1 VAASKLQLGSSN
13 AAARKANAL
22 FLAGRRMIEMSRFHA
37 GFFTCSPVLLVF
49 AFKFSEESLML
60 QKALILVFA
69 VAGIAGGVGCSTTS
83 HYVYATLPAANE
95 LAVYREDP
103 FSGTLTELAG
113 TPYTIGDG
121 AHSVVIHPSGKFLYV
136 ANPGQNENDISLFD
150 ILSNGYLNEIPPRTT
165 VAPNGTQPALL
176 AMDPAGNYLYVMNTG
191 SDNISVFSID
201 STGGLTQV
209 PNSPFFIGLTP
220 LNMVL
225 TPSGDF
231 LYVSVAGGQIGSS
244 NGSILGFSVSS
255 GALQLLNPPLTS
267 ADGVNPN
274 GLVIDPSGSYM
285 YVANTQSDSISIF
298 AISPPNTP
306 PGTLQQV
313 IGSPLDDIYSDPFAL
328 LLDPKGQFLYVAN
341 QGSSNVAVYSIDS
354 TTGLPTALTTS
365 TSAFAFT
372 TEGSPSFLVEDP
384 NGNYLFV
391 GNQGS
396 SAGIQAFGVN
406 SGNLNPLL
414 TYAVGNTPSSIAVA
428 P

>member
-1 VAASKLQLGSSN
+1 
-13 AAARKANAL
+13 
-22 FLAGRRMIEMSRFHA
+22 
-37 GFFTCSPVLLVF
+37 
-49 AFKFSEESLML
+49 ML
-60 QKALILVFA
+60 QKALVLVFA
-69 VAGIAGGVGCSTTS
+69 AAGIAGSVGCSTTS

-103 FSGTLTELAG
+103 YSGTLTELAG
-113 TPYTIGDG
+113 TPYTVGDG
-121 AHSVVIHPSGKFLYV
+121 AYSVVIHPSGKFLYV

-165 VAPNGTQPALL
+165 VAINGNGQPGGGTQPKLL
-176 AMDPAGNYLYVMNTG
+176 VMDPAGNYLYVMNTQ

-201 STGGLTQV
+201 SGTGVLTQV
-209 PNSPFFIGLTP
+209 PTSPFFIGLTP
-220 LNMVL
+220 LDMVI

-231 LYVSVAGGQIGSS
+231 LYVSVAGGQNGT
-244 NGSILGFSVSS
+244 NDGSILGFSVSA

-274 GLVIDPSGSYM
+274 GLAIDPTGSYL
-285 YVANTQSDSISIF
+285 YVANTQSDSISILNILPSG
-298 AISPPNTP
+298 ALADTV
-306 PGTLQQV
+306 Q
-313 IGSPLDDIYSDPFAL
+313 GSPLADIYSDPFAL
-328 LLDPKGQFLYVAN
+328 LLDPKGQYLYVAN
-341 QGSSNVAVYSIDS
+341 QGSSNVAVYSIDPN
-354 TTGLPTALTTS
+354 TGLPSALTTS

-396 SAGIQAFGVN
+396 NAGVQAFGVN

-414 TYAVGNTPSSIAVA
+414 TYSVGNTPSSIAVTK
-428 P
+428 

>member
-1 VAASKLQLGSSN
+1 
-13 AAARKANAL
+13 
-22 FLAGRRMIEMSRFHA
+22 
-37 GFFTCSPVLLVF
+37 
-49 AFKFSEESLML
+49 ML

-69 VAGIAGGVGCSTTS
+69 VGGIAGCVGCSTTS
-83 HYVYATLPAANE
+83 HYVYATLPAGNE

-103 FSGTLTELAG
+103 YSGTLTELAG
-113 TPYTIGDG
+113 TPYTVGDG
-121 AHSVVIHPSGKFLYV
+121 AQSVVVHPSGKFLYV

-150 ILSNGYLNEIPPRTT
+150 ILSNGYVNEIPPRTT
-165 VAPNGTQPALL
+165 VAVNGNGTPGGGAQPKLL
-176 AMDPAGNYLYVMNTG
+176 VMDPAGNYLYVMNTA

-201 STGGLTQV
+201 SGTGALTQL
-209 PNSPFFIGLTP
+209 PTSPTSLSGLTP
-220 LNMVL
+220 LNMAL
-225 TPSGDF
+225 TPSSDF
-231 LYVSVAGGQIGSS
+231 LYVSVAGGQIGTSY
-244 NGSILGFSVSS
+244 GSIIGFSVSS

-267 ADGVNPN
+267 ANGFNPN
-274 GLVIDPSGSYM
+274 GLVIDPSGNHL
-285 YVANTQSDSISIF
+285 YVANTQSNSISIF

-313 IGSPLDDIYSDPFAL
+313 IGSPLENTNYTDPFAL
-328 LLDPKGQFLYVAN
+328 LLDSKGQYLYVAN
-341 QGSSNVAVYSIDS
+341 QGSNNVAVYTIDP

-365 TSAFAFT
+365 TSAGAFT

-414 TYAVGNTPSSIAVA
+414 TYGVGNTPSSIAVVQ
-428 P
+428 

>member
-1 VAASKLQLGSSN
+1 
-13 AAARKANAL
+13 
-22 FLAGRRMIEMSRFHA
+22 
-37 GFFTCSPVLLVF
+37 
-49 AFKFSEESLML
+49 ML
-60 QKALILVFA
+60 QKALILVLA
-69 VAGIAGGVGCSTTS
+69 VAGIAGCVGCTTTS

-103 FSGTLTELAG
+103 YSGTLTELAG
-113 TPYTIGDG
+113 TPYTVGDG

-150 ILSNGYLNEIPPRTT
+150 ILSNGYLNEIPPRTN
-165 VAPNGTQPALL
+165 VAINGNGTPGGGAQPALL
-176 AMDPAGNYLYVMNTG
+176 VMDPAGNYLYVMNTA

-201 STGGLTQV
+201 SSTGALTQV
-209 PNSPFFIGLTP
+209 PTSPFSLSGLTP

-231 LYVSVAGGQIGSS
+231 LYIGVAGGQIGTAY
-244 NGSILGFSVSS
+244 GSILGFSVSS

-274 GLVIDPSGSYM
+274 GLVIDPSGTYL
-285 YVANTQSDSISIF
+285 YVANTQSTAISIF
-298 AISPPNTP
+298 GIQSTGA
-306 PGTLQQV
+306 LKEVQ
-313 IGSPLDDIYSDPFAL
+313 GSPLSTEPYSDPFAL
-328 LLDPKGQFLYVAN
+328 LLDPKGQYLYLAN

-391 GNQGS
+391 GNEGS

-414 TYAVGNTPSSIAVA
+414 TYNVGNTPSSIAVA

>member
-1 VAASKLQLGSSN
+1 
-13 AAARKANAL
+13 
-22 FLAGRRMIEMSRFHA
+22 
-37 GFFTCSPVLLVF
+37 
-49 AFKFSEESLML
+49 ML
-60 QKALILVFA
+60 QKALILIFA
-69 VAGIAGGVGCSTTS
+69 VAGIAGCVGCSTTS

-103 FSGTLTELAG
+103 YSGTLTELAG
-113 TPYTIGDG
+113 TPYTVGDG
-121 AHSVVIHPSGKFLYV
+121 DHALAIHPSGKFLYV

-150 ILSNGYLNEIPPRTT
+150 ILNNGYLNEVPPRTS

-176 AMDPAGNYLYVMNTG
+176 TMDPAGNYLYVMNTG

-201 STGGLTQV
+201 SSSGALTQV

-225 TPSGDF
+225 TPTGDF
-231 LYVSVAGGQIGSS
+231 LYVSVAGGQIGTN
-244 NGSILGFSVSS
+244 NGSILGFSAAS

-274 GLVIDPSGSYM
+274 GLVIDPSGNYL

-298 AISPPNTP
+298 SILPSGALEDNV
-306 PGTLQQV
+306 Q
-313 IGSPLDDIYSDPFAL
+313 GSPLDDIYSDPFAL
-328 LLDPKGQFLYVAN
+328 LLDPKGQYLSVAN

-365 TSAFAFT
+365 TSAFAFA
-372 TEGSPSFLVEDP
+372 TEGSPSFLIEDP

-396 SAGIQAFGVN
+396 PAGIQAFGVN

-414 TYAVGNTPSSIAVA
+414 TYAVGNTPSSIVVTQ
-428 P
+428 

>member
-1 VAASKLQLGSSN
+1 
-13 AAARKANAL
+13 
-22 FLAGRRMIEMSRFHA
+22 
-37 GFFTCSPVLLVF
+37 
-49 AFKFSEESLML
+49 ML

-69 VAGIAGGVGCSTTS
+69 VAGIAGCVGCSTTS

-103 FSGTLTELAG
+103 YSGTLTELAG
-113 TPYTIGDG
+113 TPYTVGDG

-150 ILSNGYLNEIPPRTT
+150 ILSNGYLNEIPPRTS
-165 VAPNGTQPALL
+165 VAPDGTQPSLL
-176 AMDPAGNYLYVMNTG
+176 AMDPAGNYLYVMNTA

-201 STGGLTQV
+201 SGTGVLTQV

-225 TPSGDF
+225 TPTGNF
-231 LYVSVAGGQIGSS
+231 LYVSVAGGQIGTAY
-244 NGSILGFSVSS
+244 GSILGFSVSS

-274 GLVIDPSGSYM
+274 GLAIDPSGSHM
-285 YVANTQSDSISIF
+285 YVANTQSNSISIF
-298 AISPPNTP
+298 AISPTNTP
-306 PGTLQQV
+306 PGTLQEV
-313 IGSPLDDIYSDPFAL
+313 IGSPLEDTNQYTDPLAL
-328 LLDPKGQFLYVAN
+328 LLDPKGQYLYVAN

-365 TSAFAFT
+365 TSAAAFT

-391 GNQGS
+391 GNEGS

-414 TYAVGNTPSSIAVA
+414 TYGVGNTPTSIAVVQ
-428 P
+428 

>member
-1 VAASKLQLGSSN
+1 
-13 AAARKANAL
+13 
-22 FLAGRRMIEMSRFHA
+22 
-37 GFFTCSPVLLVF
+37 
-49 AFKFSEESLML
+49 ML

-69 VAGIAGGVGCSTTS
+69 VAGIAGCVGCTTTS

-103 FSGTLTELAG
+103 YSGTLTELAG
-113 TPYTIGDG
+113 TPYTVGDG

-150 ILSNGYLNEIPPRTT
+150 ILSNGYVNEIPPRTT

-191 SDNISVFSID
+191 SENISVFSID
-201 STGGLTQV
+201 SSSGVLTQV

-225 TPSGDF
+225 TPSGNF
-231 LYVSVAGGQIGSS
+231 LYVSVAGGQIGTDY
-244 NGSILGFSVSS
+244 GSILGFSVSS
-255 GALQLLNPPLTS
+255 GSLQLLNPPLTS

-274 GLVIDPSGSYM
+274 GLVIDPSGSYL
-285 YVANTQSDSISIF
+285 YVANTQSNSISILS
-298 AISPPNTP
+298 ISPPNTP
-306 PGTLQQV
+306 PGTLQEV
-313 IGSPLDDIYSDPFAL
+313 IGSPLEDTQYIYPFAL
-328 LLDPKGQFLYVAN
+328 LMDPKGQYLYVAN

-365 TSAFAFT
+365 TSAGAFT

-391 GNQGS
+391 GNEGGS
-396 SAGIQAFGVN
+396 PGIQAFGVN

-414 TYAVGNTPSSIAVA
+414 TYGVGNTPTSIAVA

>member
-1 VAASKLQLGSSN
+1 
-13 AAARKANAL
+13 
-22 FLAGRRMIEMSRFHA
+22 
-37 GFFTCSPVLLVF
+37 
-49 AFKFSEESLML
+49 ML
-60 QKALILVFA
+60 QKALVLVFA
-69 VAGIAGGVGCSTTS
+69 VAGIAGSVGCSTTS
-83 HYVYATLPAANE
+83 HYLYATVPAANE

-103 FSGTLTELAG
+103 FSGTLTALAG
-113 TPYTIGDG
+113 TPYTVGDG
-121 AHSVVIHPSGKFLYV
+121 AQSVVVHPSGKFLYV

-150 ILSNGYLNEIPPRTT
+150 ILSNGYVNEIPPRTT
-165 VAPNGTQPALL
+165 VAVNGNGTPGGGAQPKLL
-176 AMDPAGNYLYVMNTG
+176 VMDPAGNYLYVMNTA

-201 STGGLTQV
+201 SSTGALTQV
-209 PNSPFFIGLTP
+209 PTSPASLSGLTP

-225 TPSGDF
+225 TPTGNF
-231 LYVSVAGGQIGSS
+231 LYIGVAGGQIGTAY
-244 NGSILGFSVSS
+244 GSILGFSVSS

-274 GLVIDPSGSYM
+274 GLVIDPSGTYL

-414 TYAVGNTPSSIAVA
+414 TYNVGNTPSSIAVTQ
-428 P
+428 

>member
-1 VAASKLQLGSSN
+1 
-13 AAARKANAL
+13 
-22 FLAGRRMIEMSRFHA
+22 
-37 GFFTCSPVLLVF
+37 
-49 AFKFSEESLML
+49 ML

-69 VAGIAGGVGCSTTS
+69 VAGIVGGVGCSTTS

-103 FSGTLTELAG
+103 YSGTLTELAG
-113 TPYTIGDG
+113 TPYTVGDG
-121 AHSVVIHPSGKFLYV
+121 DHALVIHPSQKYLYV

-150 ILSNGYLNEIPPRTT
+150 ILSNGYLNEIPPRTS
-165 VAPNGTQPALL
+165 VAPNGAQPALL
-176 AMDPAGNYLYVMNTG
+176 AMDPGGNYLYVMNTG

-201 STGGLTQV
+201 SSTGDLTQV

-225 TPSGDF
+225 TPSGNF
-231 LYVSVAGGQIGSS
+231 LYVSVGGGQIGTN
-244 NGSILGFSVSS
+244 NGSILGFSVTA
-255 GALQLLNPPLTS
+255 GVLQLLNPPLTS
-267 ADGVNPN
+267 AEGVNPN
-274 GLVIDPSGSYM
+274 GLAIDPTGTYL

-298 AISPPNTP
+298 TILPSGALANDV
-306 PGTLQQV
+306 Q
-313 IGSPLDDIYSDPFAL
+313 GSPLDDIYSDPFAL

-341 QGSSNVAVYSIDS
+341 QGSNNVAVYSIDA
-354 TTGLPTALTTS
+354 TTGLPTTLTTS
-365 TSAFAFT
+365 TSAGAFT

-414 TYAVGNTPSSIAVA
+414 TYGVGNTPTSIAVTK
-428 P
+428 